1 MPSQGLRVGGV
12 SGFTPDLTVHAVFR
26 FSRFWL
32 ERVRSIGTSGDFT
45 PWNIRYTDSF
55 SIF

>member
-45 PWNIRYTDSF
+45 PWNIRYTDFF